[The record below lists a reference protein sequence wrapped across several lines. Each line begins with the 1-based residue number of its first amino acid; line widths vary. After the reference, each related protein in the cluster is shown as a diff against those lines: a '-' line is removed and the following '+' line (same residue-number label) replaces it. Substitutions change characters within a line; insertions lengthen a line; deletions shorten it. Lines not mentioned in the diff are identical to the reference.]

1 MEIIPANQGMET
13 ANYLKQIWVHL
24 CSQFTQNNPLVEQE
38 WQFIH
43 HNHSEKGRHYHTLKH
58 LQCMFLQLELVNNE
72 TDNLQ
77 ALSFA
82 IFYHDVVYNAKR
94 KDNELVSAEIACE
107 KLALLNVPSEII
119 ALTERHILAT
129 QHHKLSAEND
139 TNTLLDLDLAILGD
153 TPENY
158 KTYTQNIRKEYAMYP
173 DFLYKPA
180 RKKVLK
186 HFLQMEYI
194 FKTTYFIQHFEQQAR
209 ANLQSE
215 LEG

>member
-1 MEIIPANQGMET
+1 MEIIFANQGMDA
-13 ANYLKQIWVHL
+13 ANYLKQIWVQL
-24 CSQFTQNNPLVEQE
+24 CLQFTQNNPLVEQE
-38 WQFIH
+38 WLFIQQS
-43 HNHSEKGRHYHTLKH
+43 HSEKGRHYHILNH
-58 LQCMFLQLELVNNE
+58 LHYMFLQLELVKNE
-72 TDNLQ
+72 TDNLL

-94 KDNELVSAEIACE
+94 KDNELASAEIACE

-119 ALTERHILAT
+119 ALTEKHILAT
-129 QHHKLSAEND
+129 QHHKLSSEND

-173 DFLYKPA
+173 NFLYKPA

-186 HFLQMEYI
+186 HFLQMEHI
-194 FKTTYFIQHFEQQAR
+194 FKTPYFTQHFEQQAR

>member
-1 MEIIPANQGMET
+1 MKNDSANQGMDP
-13 ANYLKQIWVHL
+13 ANFLKQIWVQL
-24 CSQFTQNNPLVEQE
+24 CLQFTQKNHLVEQE
-38 WQFIH
+38 WLFIKQSY
-43 HNHSEKGRHYHTLKH
+43 SEKGRHYHTLKH
-58 LQCMFLQLELVNNE
+58 LQYMFLQLELVKNQ

-107 KLALLNVPSEII
+107 KLALLNVQSEII
-119 ALTERHILAT
+119 TLTEKHILAT

-139 TNTLLDLDLAILGD
+139 TNRVLDLDLAILGD

-173 DFLYKPA
+173 AFLYKHA

-186 HFLQMEYI
+186 DFLQMEHI

-209 ANLQSE
+209 VNLQSE